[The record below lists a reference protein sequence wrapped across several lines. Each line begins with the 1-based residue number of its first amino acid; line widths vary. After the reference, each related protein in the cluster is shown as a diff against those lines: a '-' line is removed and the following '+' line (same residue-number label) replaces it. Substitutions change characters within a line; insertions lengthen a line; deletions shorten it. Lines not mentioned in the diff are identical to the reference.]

1 MCVVSNV
8 GDYFGRT
15 MPERYPFVETSGTI
29 TFVGQVSR
37 AEFDALKKEVEALRE
52 LLLAAKKFDEKTNQK
67 DCEQADKI
75 KLLRGIADLVGV
87 NLDEIFENKPAA
99 SR

>member
-15 MPERYPFVETSGTI
+15 MPERYPWYEDWRNGVVTD
-29 TFVGQVSR
+29 VPR

-75 KLLRGIADLVGV
+75 KLLRGIAALVGV
-87 NLDEIFENKPAA
+87 NLDDIFENKPSAP
-99 SR
+99 R